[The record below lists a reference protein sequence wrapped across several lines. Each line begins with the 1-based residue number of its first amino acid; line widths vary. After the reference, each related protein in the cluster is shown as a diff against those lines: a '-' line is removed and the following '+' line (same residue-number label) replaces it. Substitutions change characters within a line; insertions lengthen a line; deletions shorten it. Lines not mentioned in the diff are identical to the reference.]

1 MKIGFVAA
9 SSLPSSA
16 ANSIQVMKT
25 CQAFAQ
31 LGHDVHLYV
40 TGNRGS
46 KLPPIDWES
55 LQSFYGLSTSFEIAC
70 LPIIPGM
77 RHYDLAWKAIQQ
89 AQRMDVEL
97 VYTWMLQAAWLGL
110 QNGLPAMLELHD
122 RITGKIGPLLFRQIL
137 AHPKKK
143 RLLPITLALQKVL
156 EEQFGRRFQPGQA
169 VISPDGVDLE
179 RYSGLPQP
187 AAARQALGLVEL
199 PTAVY
204 TGHLYAGRG
213 LELLSA
219 LARVNPGI
227 RFLWVGGKPG
237 DVRTWTQRLHAAGV
251 ANVTLTGFVENSRL
265 PLYQAAGDVLL
276 MPYERKVTT
285 SSGGDT
291 ADICSPMKMFEYMAA
306 GRAILSSD
314 LPVLHEVLNVM
325 NAVFCPPDDFN
336 AWNQVLNGLLGDAGR
351 RMRLGSQAQRDV
363 KQYTWQARAGRALED
378 F

>member
-9 SSLPSSA
+9 SSVPSSA

-31 LGHDVHLYV
+31 LGHDVHLFV
-40 TGNRGS
+40 SGGRGS
-46 KLPPIDWES
+46 KVQAAGWES
-55 LQSFYGLSTSFEIAC
+55 LQSYYGLSMPFEIIR
-70 LPIIPGM
+70 LPVIPGM
-77 RHYDLAWKAIQQ
+77 RRYDLAWKGIQQ
-89 AQRMDVEL
+89 ALHLGADL

-110 QNGLPAMLELHD
+110 ENGLPVMLELHD

-137 AHPKKK
+137 AHPNRK
-143 RLLPITLALQKVL
+143 RLLPITLALQNVL
-156 EEQFGRRFQPGQA
+156 EATFGRRFLPGEA
-169 VISPDGVDLE
+169 VVSPDGVDLE
-179 RYSGLPQP
+179 RYSELPQP
-187 AAARQALGLVEL
+187 KDARKALDLSER
-199 PTAVY
+199 PTVVY

-219 LARVNPGI
+219 LARSNPGI
-227 RFLWVGGKPG
+227 HFLWVGGRPE
-237 DVRTWTQRLHAAGV
+237 DVRAWNQRLQITGV
-251 ANVTLTGFVENSRL
+251 KNVTLTGFIENSRL
-265 PLYQAAGDVLL
+265 PLYQAAGEVLL

-314 LPVLHEVLNVM
+314 LPVLHEVLNPAS
-325 NAVFCPPDDFN
+325 AVFCPPEDFN
-336 AWNQVLNGLLGDAGR
+336 SWNQALNELLEDAER
-351 RMRLGSQAQRDV
+351 RERLGSQAQSDV
-363 KQYTWQARAGRALED
+363 QRYTWQARAARALEG